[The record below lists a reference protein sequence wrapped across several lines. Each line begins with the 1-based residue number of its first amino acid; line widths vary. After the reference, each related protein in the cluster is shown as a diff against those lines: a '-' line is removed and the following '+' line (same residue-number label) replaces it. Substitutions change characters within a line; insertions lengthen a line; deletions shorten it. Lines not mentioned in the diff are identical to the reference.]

1 MLFEQIYSNED
12 TSRNGYGWCYSKEKK
27 VFEEK
32 SIILPAKLHEV
43 VSEKTI
49 DSWQNSGQCS

>member
-49 DSWQNSGQCS
+49 DS